1 MDTAAAASTCEKF
14 WEAEA
19 VPTLTDYIRIPCLS
33 PGFAADWAELGHI
46 ADAVSLLRSWAA
58 ARPLDGITVE
68 VVQLDGHTPVLVCEV
83 PAVGGRDDDTVLLYG
98 HLDKQP
104 EFTGWR
110 EGLGPWNP
118 VREGDRLYGRGAA
131 DDGYSLF
138 AALGAIEAARAAG
151 GSHARCVVVIEACEE
166 SGSVDLGAYMEALAD
181 RLGSVSLVVC
191 LDSGAETWDRLWVT
205 NSLRGLLAVEVRVEV
220 LEAGLHSGTGSGVVP
235 SSFRI
240 LRQLMSRLEDETTGE
255 ILLPDLY
262 VDVPADRARE
272 IEAAA
277 AHLTPDH
284 LLHGAHPVDGLELL
298 GDGDTATMLRNRS
311 WRPALATTGID
322 GVPPMAAAGNVLR
335 PFTSAKLSFRL
346 PPTCDSSFAAATVR
360 TALTDDPPYGARI
373 TVTSEG
379 ADGWSAPPLQPWLA
393 EAIEAGSEAGFG
405 EPARF
410 VGEGGS
416 IPFMKML
423 GDRYPEAQF
432 LVTGVLGPGS
442 NAHGPDEYLDVAMA
456 KGVTVA
462 VANVLDAHARRAPAQ
477 VG

>member
-1 MDTAAAASTCEKF
+1 MDTAAAAATSEKF
-14 WEAEA
+14 WEVEA
-19 VPTLTDYIRIPCLS
+19 LPTLSDYIGIPCLS
-33 PGFAADWAELGHI
+33 PGFAADWAEQGHI
-46 ADAVSLLRSWAA
+46 AAAVSLFRSWAD

-68 VVQLDGHTPVLVCEV
+68 VVQLEGRTPVLVCEI
-83 PAVGGRDDDTVLLYG
+83 PAAGGRADDTVLLYG

-110 EGLGPWNP
+110 EGLGPWTP

-151 GSHARCVVVIEACEE
+151 GSHARCLVLIEACEE
-166 SGSVDLGAYMEALAD
+166 SGSGDLEAYVDALTD

-205 NSLRGLLAVEVRVEV
+205 TSLRGLLAVEVTVEV
-220 LEAGLHSGTGSGVVP
+220 LEAGVHSGVGSGVVP

-240 LRQLMSRLEDETTGE
+240 LRQLLSRVEDERTGE
-255 ILLPDLY
+255 ILLPDLH
-262 VDVPADRARE
+262 VDVPPERIGD

-277 AHLTPDH
+277 AQLTPEH
-284 LLHGAHPVDGLELL
+284 LLHGAQPVDGLQLV

-322 GVPPMAAAGNVLR
+322 GVPPIAAAGNVLR
-335 PFTSAKLSFRL
+335 PFTAAKLSFRL
-346 PPTCDSSFAAATVR
+346 PPTCDSAAAAAAVKF
-360 TALTDDPPYGARI
+360 ALSDDPPYGARVR
-373 TVTSEG
+373 VTSEG
-379 ADGWSAPPLQPWLA
+379 VDGWNAPPLQPWLA
-393 EAIEAGSEAGFG
+393 EAIDTGSRAGFG

-423 GDRYPEAQF
+423 GDRYPDAQF

-462 VANVLDAHARRAPAQ
+462 VATVLDAHARRPGQ
-477 VG
+477 RG